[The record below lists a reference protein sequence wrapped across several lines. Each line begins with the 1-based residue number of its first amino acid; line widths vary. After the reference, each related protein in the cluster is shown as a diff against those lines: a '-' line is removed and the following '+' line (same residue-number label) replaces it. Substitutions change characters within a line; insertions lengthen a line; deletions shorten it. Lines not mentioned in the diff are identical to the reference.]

1 MWGTVRLGRPGYS
14 VASLQ
19 CVVTVN
25 TALGPQVEIQYT
37 VYSEGMVGAGGYR
50 WVLVGA
56 GGCRWVRVVT
66 GGCITALISVSPA
79 GG

>member
-1 MWGTVRLGRPGYS
+1 M
-14 VASLQ
+14 ASLQ

-50 WVLVGA
+50 WVQVGTGGCRWVQVGA
-56 GGCRWVRVVT
+56 GGCWWVRVVT

>member
-1 MWGTVRLGRPGYS
+1 M
-14 VASLQ
+14 ASLQ

-37 VYSEGMVGAGGYR
+37 VYSDGMVGTGGYGG
-50 WVLVGA
+50 VPVGT
-56 GGCRWVRVVT
+56 GGDWWVRVVT